1 MAHDFD
7 ISPQKEGSIPSYL
20 YRQLFFTPRE
30 VTNVNLEGKTAIVT
44 GSNCGVGLECCR
56 QLLDLGISKLI
67 LAVRSQTRGQAAAAE
82 LSKGRNLT
90 ERSLEVWDLDH
101 LSYDSVRAFA
111 DRAKTLE
118 RIDIVILNA
127 GSLPMKQTIN
137 PHTGHDECVQ
147 VNYLS
152 PALLLVMLLGVIKDK
167 PKSQPTRITITSSD
181 GASWTKFSERT
192 NKPLLPSLN
201 KPDNWSPLDR
211 QFLSKLLGQF
221 FVSKLAS
228 IVPSSMAVV
237 NMATPGMV
245 HDSNI
250 SRESR
255 DSLMGKIA
263 EPIRRRMGYTSA
275 VAARL
280 ITDAAVNHGAETHG
294 QYLSEQRLKPVAPI
308 IYTAEGQALREQIWE
323 ETLAEFSFADMGGI
337 VRGMARDTGAAVERE
352 RANKSKE

>member
-1 MAHDFD
+1 MAQDFD
-7 ISPQKEGSIPSYL
+7 VSPQKEGSIPSYL

-30 VTNVNLEGKTAIVT
+30 VKDVNLEGKTAIVT
-44 GSNCGVGLECCR
+44 GSNCGVGLECSR

-82 LSKGRNLT
+82 LSKGRNLK
-90 ERSLEVWDLDH
+90 ERTLEVWDLDY

-127 GSLPMKQTIN
+127 GNLPMKQTIN

-152 PALLLVMLLGVIKDK
+152 PTFLLVLLLDIIKDK
-167 PKSQPTRITITSSD
+167 PKSQPTRLTITSSD
-181 GASWTKFSERT
+181 GASWIKFSERA
-192 NKPLLPSLN
+192 NNPLLPSLD
-201 KPDNWSPLDR
+201 KPDNWNAAGR
-211 QFLSKLLGQF
+211 QLLSKLLGQF

-228 IVPSSMAVV
+228 IVPSSIAVI

-250 SRESR
+250 SRESKKT
-255 DSLMGKIA
+255 LTGKLA

-275 VAARL
+275 VGARL
-280 ITDAAVNHGAETHG
+280 IMDAAVNHGAETVRNSRNHFI
-294 QYLSEQRLKPVAPI
+294 P
-308 IYTAEGQALREQIWE
+308 
-323 ETLAEFSFADMGGI
+323 FAAGP
-337 VRGMARDTGAAVERE
+337 
-352 RANKSKE
+352 SS

>member
-1 MAHDFD
+1 MAQDFD
-7 ISPQKEGSIPSYL
+7 ISPAKEGSILSYL
-20 YRQLFFTPRE
+20 HRQLFFTPRE
-30 VTNVNLEGKTAIVT
+30 VKNVSLEGKTAIVT
-44 GSNCGVGLECCR
+44 GSNCGVGLECSR

-67 LAVRSQTRGQAAAAE
+67 LAVRSQARGQAAATE
-82 LSKGRNLT
+82 LSKGRSLK
-90 ERSLEVWDLDH
+90 EGSLEVWELDH

-152 PALLLVMLLGVIKDK
+152 SAFLLVLLLDVIKNK
-167 PKSQPTRITITSSD
+167 QKSLPARITITSSD
-181 GASWTKFSERT
+181 GAAWTKFSERT
-192 NKPLLPSLN
+192 NKPLLPSLDTPG
-201 KPDNWSPLDR
+201 KNWSAADR

-221 FVSKLAS
+221 FVAKLAD
-228 IVPSSMAVV
+228 IVPSSMAVI

-250 SRESR
+250 SRESK
-255 DSLMGKIA
+255 DTLMGKIA
-263 EPIRRRMGYTSA
+263 EPIRRRVGSTSA

-280 ITDAAVNHGAETHG
+280 ITDAAVNHGVETHG
-294 QYLSEQRLKPVAPI
+294 QYLSEQRIKP
-308 IYTAEGQALREQIWE
+308 
-323 ETLAEFSFADMGGI
+323 
-337 VRGMARDTGAAVERE
+337 
-352 RANKSKE
+352 